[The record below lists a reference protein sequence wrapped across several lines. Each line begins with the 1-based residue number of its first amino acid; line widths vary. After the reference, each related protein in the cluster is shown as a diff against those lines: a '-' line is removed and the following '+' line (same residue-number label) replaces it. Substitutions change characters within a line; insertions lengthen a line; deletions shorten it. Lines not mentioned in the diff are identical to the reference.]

1 MVATLLHVSNLTQG
15 TMAEHNLFLGTARKS
30 VGDVTLMRRA
40 GRQIA
45 RVRLRTISNP
55 KSEAQAIQRNFVA
68 PVARFYA
75 PFKKVLARS
84 FEGLNKDQSYNK
96 FLSTNVDLAKRQQ
109 WFLTKGAPW
118 CPMPYQLS
126 AGTIQPVR
134 YLIQRGDSGYNLIFN
149 HLASSS
155 DVTTIGG
162 ISRQFIGFGCK
173 AGDVVTIII
182 VKQGSDGQYRPLTF
196 QFVVNTADATPQS
209 TLFGTECTFQVAE
222 IIPVITATDNQIVAG
237 AVLVARKADGMWKR
251 STQFLACSGD
261 IVANLVSQE
270 SRDAAIAS
278 YQTPNSEEGGGVY
291 PGGDDNLFNVSTN
304 SGRALLFIGGQFTA
318 QVVTVNN
325 NKVIQLKA
333 DNYDQFYYVINDL
346 QYPLGTNSAG
356 SLTPSDWRMLSIF
369 LPTSSYTDYIPLSA
383 GSQMYQYLQSIGW
396 TGV

>member
-1 MVATLLHVSNLTQG
+1 
-15 TMAEHNLFLGTARKS
+15 MAEHNLFLGTARKS

-126 AGTIQPVR
+126 AGTITPLNYGVNTINGINELGFL
-134 YLIQRGDSGYNLIFN
+134 YGDNAFTVNTVGHISQVFVSCGYK
-149 HLASSS
+149 
-155 DVTTIGG
+155 
-162 ISRQFIGFGCK
+162 Q
-173 AGDVVTIII
+173 GDVVTIIL
-182 VKQGSDGQYRPLTF
+182 VRQNEDGTFNPLHY
-196 QFVVNTADATPQS
+196 QFVINVNDATPQT
-209 TLFGTECTFQVAE
+209 TLFQNEATFYAEPFVADIRLESGTL
-222 IIPVITATDNQIVAG
+222 IAG
-237 AVLVARKADGMWKR
+237 AILIARKADGMWKR
-251 STQFLACSGD
+251 STQFMACHPD
-261 IVANLVSQE
+261 YVANLISQDA
-270 SRDAAIAS
+270 RNAAIAS

>member
-1 MVATLLHVSNLTQG
+1 MAATPQQLSDFTQAS
-15 TMAEHNLFLGTARKS
+15 MAEYNLFLGTARKS

-118 CPMPYQLS
+118 NPLPYQLS
-126 AGTIQPVR
+126 AGTITALKYSIVDRGGQLELTTNIGTMSADPVTMG
-134 YLIQRGDSGYNLIFN
+134 LLSQLFKTAGCQ
-149 HLASSS
+149 S
-155 DVTTIGG
+155 D
-162 ISRQFIGFGCK
+162 
-173 AGDVVTIII
+173 DVVTIIY
-182 VKQGSDGQYRPLTF
+182 VTQGEDGTYTPHSF
-196 QFVVNTADATPQS
+196 QFYINTNDARTIS
-209 TLFGTECTFQVAE
+209 SVTNGELSFLMYDDDLSISASSG
-222 IIPVITATDNQIVAG
+222 DIVAG
-237 AVLVARKADGMWKR
+237 AILVARKADGMWKR
-251 STQFLACSGD
+251 STQFLACSD
-261 IVANLVSQE
+261 AIVANLISQA

-291 PGGDDNLFNVSTN
+291 PGGDDNLFNVAAED
-304 SGRALLFIGGQFTA
+304 GRALLFIGGLYVA
-318 QVVTVNN
+318 QTDGSSGDKRIMV
-325 NKVIQLKA
+325 KP
-333 DNYDQFYYVINDL
+333 DNYDQFYYIKL
-346 QYPLGTNSAG
+346 GESRFIGTNSAG
-356 SLTPSDWRMLSIF
+356 SLNPADWRAVGGTPAQAEQSNTIDC
-369 LPTSSYTDYIPLSA
+369 PD
-383 GSQMYQYLQSIGW
+383 GSQMWLYLQSIGW

>member
-1 MVATLLHVSNLTQG
+1 MVATPLHVSNLTQG

-126 AGTIQPVR
+126 AGTITPLNYGVNTVN
-134 YLIQRGDSGYNLIFN
+134 SYNE
-149 HLASSS
+149 LAFMYGINAFT
-155 DVTTIGG
+155 VTTVGH
-162 ISRQFIGFGCK
+162 ISEVFVSCGYKQ
-173 AGDVVTIII
+173 GDVVTIIL
-182 VKQGSDGQYRPLTF
+182 VRQNEDGTFNPLHY
-196 QFVVNTADATPQS
+196 QFVINVKDATPQTALFQNEATFYAEPFVADIRLES
-209 TLFGTECTFQVAE
+209 GTL
-222 IIPVITATDNQIVAG
+222 IAG
-237 AVLVARKADGMWKR
+237 AILIARKADGMWKR
-251 STQFLACSGD
+251 STQFMACHPD
-261 IVANLVSQE
+261 YVANLISQDA
-270 SRDAAIAS
+270 RNAAIAS

-291 PGGDDNLFNVSTN
+291 PGGDDNLFNVAAED
-304 SGRALLFIGGQFTA
+304 GRALLFIGGQYIA
-318 QVVTVNN
+318 QTDSSSGEKRIMV
-325 NKVIQLKA
+325 KP
-333 DNYDQFYYVINDL
+333 DNYDQFYYIKRGEERFI
-346 QYPLGTNSAG
+346 GTNAAG
-356 SLTPSDWRMLSIF
+356 SLSPSDWRVVAGTPAPATQSNTIDC
-369 LPTSSYTDYIPLSA
+369 PD

>member
-1 MVATLLHVSNLTQG
+1 
-15 TMAEHNLFLGTARKS
+15 MAEFNLFLGTARKS

-118 CPMPYQLS
+118 HPMPYQLS
-126 AGTIQPVR
+126 AGTVTALKYSIVD
-134 YLIQRGDSGYNLIFN
+134 RGGQYELTTNIGVLSADPLSIGLLSTLFTKVGCQ
-149 HLASSS
+149 S
-155 DVTTIGG
+155 D
-162 ISRQFIGFGCK
+162 
-173 AGDVVTIII
+173 DVVTIIY
-182 VKQGSDGQYRPLTF
+182 VTQGEDGTYTPHSFQFIINTNDARTIASVTNGELTF
-196 QFVVNTADATPQS
+196 LMYDDDLSISASSGD
-209 TLFGTECTFQVAE
+209 
-222 IIPVITATDNQIVAG
+222 IVAG
-237 AVLVARKADGMWKR
+237 AILVARKADGMWKR
-251 STQFLACSGD
+251 STQFLACSDD
-261 IVANLVSQE
+261 IVANLVSQA

-291 PGGDDNLFNVSTN
+291 PGGDDNLFNVTAED
-304 SGRALLFIGGQFTA
+304 GRALLFIGGQYAA
-318 QVVTVNN
+318 QTDGSSGDKRIMV
-325 NKVIQLKA
+325 KP
-333 DNYDQFYYVINDL
+333 DNYDQFYYIKLGDSRFI
-346 QYPLGTNSAG
+346 GTNSAG
-356 SLTPSDWRMLSIF
+356 SLNPADWRAVGGTPAPATQSNTVDC
-369 LPTSSYTDYIPLSA
+369 PD

>member
-1 MVATLLHVSNLTQG
+1 MAATPQQLSNYTPG
-15 TMAEHNLFLGTARKS
+15 PMAEFNLFLGTARRS

-118 CPMPYQLS
+118 HPMPYQLS
-126 AGTIQPVR
+126 AGTITAMKYSIVD
-134 YLIQRGDSGYNLIFN
+134 RGGQLELTTNIGTM
-149 HLASSS
+149 SS
-155 DVTTIGG
+155 DPTTMGRL
-162 ISRQFIGFGCK
+162 SQLFRTAGCQSD
-173 AGDVVTIII
+173 DVVTIIY
-182 VKQGSDGQYRPLTF
+182 VTQGEDGTYTPHSFQFIINTNDARTIASVSNGELTF
-196 QFVVNTADATPQS
+196 TMYDDDLSISASSGD
-209 TLFGTECTFQVAE
+209 
-222 IIPVITATDNQIVAG
+222 IVAG
-237 AVLVARKADGMWKR
+237 AILVARKADGMWKR
-251 STQFLACSGD
+251 STQFLACSD
-261 IVANLVSQE
+261 AIVANLVSQA

-278 YQTPNSEEGGGVY
+278 YQTPGSEEGGGVY

-325 NKVIQLKA
+325 QKVIQLKA
-333 DNYDQFYYVINDL
+333 DNYDQWYYVINTL

-356 SLTPSDWRMLSIF
+356 SLTPSDWRMLNIF
-369 LPTSSYTDYIPLSA
+369 LPTSSYTDYIPLSE
-383 GSQMYQYLQSIGW
+383 GSQMFLYLQSIGW